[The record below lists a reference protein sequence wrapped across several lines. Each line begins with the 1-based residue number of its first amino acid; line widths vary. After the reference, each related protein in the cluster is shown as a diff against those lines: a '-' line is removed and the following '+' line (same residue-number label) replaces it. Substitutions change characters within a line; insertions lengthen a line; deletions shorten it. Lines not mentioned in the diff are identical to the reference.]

1 MQQIKQHLSDEHK
14 KSKIMKKLI
23 LFIFVSLVFLKA
35 DAQVNAV
42 CCPEKFELK
51 QLINDRQ
58 CDLVCDSS
66 FKELGTAIGVPPN
79 GPGQKPSIVA
89 CKNSQMQYLVI
100 PNLQPT
106 FSYTWA
112 VTGGTVFSPN
122 PGNPVTINWG
132 NVTKGTIVVTISNAD
147 GSCVRKIAYD
157 ICLLDKPVAGFSF
170 SPSSP
175 LCVNNLVQFNNTS
188 LGGATYF
195 WDFGDGTTSTD
206 VNPQHTYTTVNNS
219 PGYVVTLVVKSKS
232 NGCGCTD
239 SIKQTIVVND
249 GPGISG
255 CDKMLCPGDTATY
268 CSTKT
273 CGGYNWSVSG
283 GTIIGSSTGNCVRV
297 AWNVAQPGTL
307 PATITLT
314 TSGCGACNTTT
325 LPVNVV
331 WPAIPIQGNT
341 LVCVGN
347 TETYSLPVM
356 PGTFYSW
363 TLSGG
368 GTIVN
373 SGLYPTGF
381 PVNNPQIN
389 IDWNTPGTYNLTVN
403 YSNPNTKKKC
413 GGSYTLAITVRPKF
427 KISGMTSVCSGT
439 MGTYI
444 TQDYSLA
451 DWTITGGVAGT
462 DYIISSGPNNV
473 SNFNVQ
479 WITSGVYQ
487 ICGQPILAN
496 IPNYCSGLPVCVSVL
511 VKPTPVVTVGGSNLV
526 CPNVLTNYVAS
537 SSPSGSNFTWSVSP
551 ALAQPPAPY
560 GSLDENASIIFNG
573 TAPWTVTATTVLN
586 GCFGSNSIVV
596 NQLPAPVIVAIPPTT
611 VCIGGT
617 VSVSVS
623 SGSGPFT
630 WSTSPAASLI
640 TAQGLG
646 TATYEIHGSGT
657 ITVSNCGGV
666 SNAISVNATL
676 PPTITITSTG
686 TLCAGNK
693 QLSAPAGG
701 ISYQWS
707 GASAAV
713 TQNIFPTVPGTY
725 TVLVT
730 FPGGCKSTA
739 TVVVPPEAIPTVTI
753 STGDPTV
760 WCIPA
765 TPSVNLVAF
774 TLGAGC
780 SYKWYKVGTGLVSTN
795 PGSYTATSAGS
806 YYVVVTCGGCV
817 ATSNTIVVNVINCT
831 PGPGCGPPVPPN
843 PLSAITVSG
852 CNPINF
858 SVTVTGC
865 PGGVVNWTFGDGGSA
880 TGTSVSHTYL
890 NAGVYGVT
898 ASITCGGCTFTVIAN
913 ASVPVIADFNYS
925 VLCGLNGSNTIT
937 LNNTS
942 QVLGGWTAS
951 PATWTSTCGTPLT
964 WTGNTYTLNTLIGCS
979 PTVQMTQTVT
989 NTSTGQVC
997 SSTTNYTFSF
1007 ASSPLTISGPLT
1019 VCKNQP
1025 YTFSSSMVGIKYLW
1039 TVGGTPVSQNATLT
1053 YAFDGTPTNPVVG
1066 LTVTDAFGCSFNTTI
1081 TLNVVTPPVLSITPS
1096 PIIKVCQAPCLTTG
1110 SVITATPGFTNYEW
1124 FQNGV
1129 SLGAPSGSNTY
1140 TITGPS
1146 PIGTYYVQA
1155 QSLPNLCNVKSNTV
1169 SVVYH
1174 PKPAAKIIANTNNCV
1189 PSFPFT
1195 LNNAS
1200 LPNVKANNAFN
1211 PNYTYQWYLNNT
1223 GTPIFNSS
1231 TTNYLTYTINTAG
1244 TYTFILKV
1252 TDVTTGCCN
1261 YDTICIAFSKNP
1273 GVTITPAGP
1282 LCQGPPVTLTA
1293 NATPAGAYFYSWENG
1308 QQGTTHVVQAAGMYG
1323 VQAMDNYGCSAYAFM
1338 TIKPLPYV
1346 ALFPQGCDTICL
1358 GDTSHLYF
1366 PLPTNIYGNPTY
1378 SITWS
1383 PGGVAGTTS
1392 PFTLGSLGLGPH
1404 TITATVTMNGCTA
1417 KTEAYDV
1424 FVKNCD
1430 TCNCKESY
1438 WKEGPLWINET
1449 TGEKI
1454 KIDCKKEPFQ
1464 YVIQG
1469 DHCKDS
1475 FSVVGTYICQGTK
1488 CPAKVTFNLYNANTN
1503 TYIGGGSSPYGI
1515 PANLPNGS
1523 YYLTIYA
1530 YCGDIICDSC
1540 KIFIKKDCDKGCD
1553 CGKQG
1558 TEILPE
1564 LTINKVKKPIK
1575 CGEQFTVNCQN
1586 MVTLNASYF
1595 CIPANCPA
1603 TITYQLT
1610 GPVSQTGTLPL
1621 SLSSLPPGSYS
1632 IVIMAYCGGK
1642 LCKECKLNFVVEC
1655 EKDCC
1660 PYDIQVKLDKQTSST
1675 SPGNTH
1681 LLVNQGFNFSGL
1693 TGAALTEIRAEVLS
1707 YNLTSQFPEACIGC
1721 KNLPKGWASI
1731 YDGNVMGPII
1741 PKVNLAGVMTNAPIN
1756 VAGLSA
1762 YSNPREIVWNNGGAI
1777 FSIVQPVTVG
1787 FILPKPSPLDCCDIT
1802 ADICVKFTFRD
1813 KDCKECEV
1821 IVCFK
1826 VVIKKK

>member
-1 MQQIKQHLSDEHK
+1 
-14 KSKIMKKLI
+14 MKKLI

-35 DAQVNAV
+35 NAQVNAV

-58 CDLVCDSS
+58 CDLMCDSS
-66 FKELGTAIGVPPN
+66 FKELITAVGIPPNN

-89 CKNSQMQYLVI
+89 CKNSSMTYMVI

-106 FSYTWA
+106 FTYTWV
-112 VTGGTVFSPN
+112 VTGGTVSPPN

-132 NVTKGTIVVTISNAD
+132 NVTKGSIVVTISNAD

-157 ICLLDKPVAGFSF
+157 ICLLDKPVANFTF

-175 LCVNNLVQFNNTS
+175 VCINNLIQFNNSS

-195 WDFGDGTTSTD
+195 WDFGDGQTSTD
-206 VNPQHTYTTVNNS
+206 VNPQHTYTTVNNT

-239 SIKQTIVVND
+239 TIKQTIVVND

-273 CGGYNWSVSG
+273 CGSYSWSVNG

-331 WPAIPIQGNT
+331 WPAIPIQGNN
-341 LVCVGN
+341 LVCVGS

-368 GTIVN
+368 GNIVN
-373 SGLYPTGF
+373 SGMYPTGF

-389 IDWNTPGTYNLTVN
+389 IDWTTPGTYNLTVN
-403 YSNPNTKKKC
+403 YTNPNTKKKC
-413 GGSYTLAITVRPKF
+413 GGSYTLPITVLPKF
-427 KISGMTSVCSGT
+427 KITGMTSVCAGT
-439 MGTYI
+439 TGMYM
-444 TQDYSLA
+444 TQDFSLA
-451 DWTITGGVAGT
+451 DWTVTGGVLGT
-462 DYIISSGPNNV
+462 DYTFSTGPNSV
-473 SNFNVQ
+473 SNFQVN

-487 ICGQPILAN
+487 LCGQPITAN
-496 IPNYCSGLPVCVSVL
+496 IPNYCNANPVCVSVL
-511 VKPTPVVTVGGSNLV
+511 VKPTPLVTVGGSNLV

-537 SSPSGSNFTWSVSP
+537 STPSGSNFVWSVSP
-551 ALAQPPAPY
+551 ALIQPPAPY
-560 GSLDENASIIFNG
+560 GTYDENASIIFNG
-573 TAPWTVTATTVLN
+573 GPTWTVTANTTLN
-586 GCFGSNSIVV
+586 GCLGSDFILV
-596 NQLPAPVIVAIPPTT
+596 NQVPPPTLT
-611 VCIGGT
+611 GGPFTACIGGQINVGPAT
-617 VSVSVS
+617 
-623 SGSGPFT
+623 GTGPFT
-630 WSTSPAASLI
+630 WSTSPAATLVSP
-640 TAQGLG
+640 QGG
-646 TATYEIHGSGT
+646 STATYEIHASGS
-657 ITVSNCGGV
+657 ITVSNCGG
-666 SNAISVNATL
+666 SSSAIGVTATL
-676 PPTITITSTG
+676 PQAITITSTG
-686 TLCAGNK
+686 GLCAGNLL
-693 QLSAPAGG
+693 LSVTPVPPGG
-701 ISYQWS
+701 STYSWTGGS
-707 GASAAV
+707 TGSTLNV
-713 TQNIFPTVPGTY
+713 TIPGTY
-725 TVLVT
+725 TVIVT
-730 FPGGCKSTA
+730 APGGCISTA
-739 TVVVPPEAIPTVTI
+739 SFTVAPVPIPTVTI
-753 STGDPTV
+753 STGDPLY
-760 WCIPA
+760 WCA
-765 TPSVNLVAF
+765 LTPSVTFQAF
-774 TLGAGC
+774 TLGVGC
-780 SYKWYKVGTGLVSTN
+780 TYQWYLNGSPIFGATLPTYFTN
-795 PGSYTATSAGS
+795 AAGS
-806 YYVVVTCGGCV
+806 YYVRIICGGCV
-817 ATSNTIVVNVINCT
+817 AVSNAITVVYSAGPCPGGCT
-831 PGPGCGPPVPPN
+831 PVPPISN
-843 PLSAITVSG
+843 PLSAITVTG
-852 CNPINF
+852 CNPKTF
-858 SVTVTGC
+858 SVNLTGC
-865 PGGVVNWTFGDGGSA
+865 SGTVSWTFGDGGTA
-880 TGTSVSHTYL
+880 TGTTVTHTYL

-898 ASITCGGCTFTVIAN
+898 ASVTCNGCPFTVITN
-913 ASVPVIADFNYS
+913 AQVPVVASFNYS
-925 VLCGLNGSNTIT
+925 IACGLNGANTIT

-951 PATWTSTCGTPLT
+951 PATWTSTCGTPLS
-964 WTGNTYTLNTLIGCS
+964 WSGNTYTLNTLIGCS
-979 PTVQMTQTVT
+979 PTVQMTQVVT

-997 SSTTNYTFSF
+997 SSTTNFTFSF
-1007 ASSPLTISGPLT
+1007 ASSPLTINGPTT
-1019 VCKNQP
+1019 VCKDQTYN
-1025 YTFSSSMVGIKYLW
+1025 FSSSMTGILYQW
-1039 TVGGTPVSQNATLT
+1039 TVNGTPVSQNAMLS
-1053 YAFDGTPTNPVVG
+1053 YAFNGVPTNPVLG
-1066 LTVTDAFGCSFNTTI
+1066 LTVTDAFGCSFNTSI
-1081 TLNVVTPPVLSITPS
+1081 TLNVVTPPALSITPS

-1174 PKPAAKIIANTNNCV
+1174 PKPKAKIIANTNNCIASV
-1189 PSFPFT
+1189 PFT

-1200 LPNVKANNAFN
+1200 FPSVNANNAFN
-1211 PNYTYQWYLNNT
+1211 PNYNYEWFVNNL
-1223 GTPIFNSS
+1223 GTPIFNSN
-1231 TTNYLTYTINTAG
+1231 TTNYLTYTINSFG
-1244 TYTFILKV
+1244 TYTFILRV

-1261 YDTICIAFSKNP
+1261 LDTICIAFSQNP
-1273 GVTITPAGP
+1273 TVNIVPGGP
-1282 LCQGPPVTLTA
+1282 LCQGAPVTL
-1293 NATPAGAYFYSWENG
+1293 NATAGPNSPASYYYAWENG
-1308 QQGTTHVVQAAGMYG
+1308 QTGQSHTVQAAGMYG
-1323 VQAMDNYGCSAYAFM
+1323 VMAMDNYGCSASAFV

-1358 GDTSHLYF
+1358 GDTNRLYF

-1378 SITWS
+1378 LITWS
-1383 PGGVAGTTS
+1383 PGGVGGTTS

-1404 TITATVTMNGCTA
+1404 TITATVSMNGCTA
-1417 KTEAYDV
+1417 TTAAYNV

-1438 WKEGPLWINET
+1438 WKDGPWWINET
-1449 TGEKI
+1449 TKEKI

-1475 FSVVGTYICQGTK
+1475 FSVAGTYICKGTN
-1488 CPAKVTFNLYNANTN
+1488 CPGKVTFSLYNANTN
-1503 TYIGGGSSPYGI
+1503 AYIGGGTNPYAI
-1515 PANLPNGS
+1515 PSNLPNGS

-1540 KIFIKKDCDKGCD
+1540 KIYIKKDCDKGCD
-1553 CGKQG
+1553 CNKPG
-1558 TEILPE
+1558 TEIVPE
-1564 LTINKVKKPIK
+1564 LTINKTKKTIK
-1575 CGEQFTVNCQN
+1575 CGERFMVNCQN

-1595 CIPANCPA
+1595 CTPQNCPA

-1610 GPVSQTGTLPL
+1610 GPVTQTGTLPL

-1642 LCKECKLNFVVEC
+1642 LCKECKLNFIVEC
-1655 EKDCC
+1655 EQECC
-1660 PYDIQVKLDKQTSST
+1660 PYDIKVKLGNQTNSM
-1675 SPGNTH
+1675 SPGNTN
-1681 LLVNQGFNFSGL
+1681 LLVNQGFTFSGL
-1693 TGAALTEIRAEVLS
+1693 TGASLTEIRAEVLS
-1707 YNLTSQFPEACIGC
+1707 FNLTSQYPEACIGC

-1731 YDGNVMGPII
+1731 YDGNVMGPVV

-1756 VAGLSA
+1756 VGTLSA
-1762 YSNPREIVWNNGGAI
+1762 YSNPREIIWKNGGSI
-1777 FSIVQPVTVG
+1777 FGIVQPVTLG
-1787 FILPKPSPLDCCDIT
+1787 FILPKPSPLECCD
-1802 ADICVKFTFRD
+1802 AVAEICVKFTFRD

-1821 IVCFK
+1821 ISCFK
-1826 VVIKKK
+1826 VVLKKK